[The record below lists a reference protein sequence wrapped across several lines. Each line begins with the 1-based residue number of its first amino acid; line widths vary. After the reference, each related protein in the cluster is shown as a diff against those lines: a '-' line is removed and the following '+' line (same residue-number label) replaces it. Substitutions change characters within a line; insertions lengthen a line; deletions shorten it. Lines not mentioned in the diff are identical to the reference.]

1 MTHDHFIDIKNMCC
15 AEPIVLLTKE
25 IKPLKSGD
33 VVLVESNKISII
45 KDISAY
51 CQITNH
57 ELIKQEENNGLF
69 HFWIKIK

>member
-1 MTHDHFIDIKNMCC
+1 MCC

-33 VVLVESNKISII
+33 IVLAESNKSSMI

-51 CQITNH
+51 CLMTKH
-57 ELIKQEENNGLF
+57 ELVKQEENNGLF
-69 HFWIKIK
+69 HFWIKIKKNE